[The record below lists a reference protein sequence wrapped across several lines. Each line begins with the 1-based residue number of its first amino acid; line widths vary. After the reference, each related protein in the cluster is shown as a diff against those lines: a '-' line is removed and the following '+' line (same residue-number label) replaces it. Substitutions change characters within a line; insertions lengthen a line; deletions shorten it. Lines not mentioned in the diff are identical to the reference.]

1 MARSPLTIR
10 KLFGII
16 TFAAFVVFLAMVF
29 VDSISIPDSA
39 ITPAA
44 ISETH
49 CRIHLFAVLNNRLPT
64 GLSELTDRQGYANR
78 TQDLWGRELIYRVDD
93 NGIITLGSYG
103 RDSKIGGVNNDAD
116 IIRSYRS
123 LDESGNFIAGDD
135 QWVATREVYELNG
148 G

>member
-10 KLFGII
+10 KLFGIV
-16 TFAAFVVFLAMVF
+16 TFAAVVIFLAMAF

-39 ITPAA
+39 ITPSA
-44 ISETH
+44 IGETH
-49 CRIHLFAVLNNRLPT
+49 YRIHLFAVVNNRLPT

-78 TQDLWGRELIYRVDD
+78 TEDLWGRELIYRVDD
-93 NGIITLGSYG
+93 DGIITLGSYG
-103 RDSKIGGVNNDAD
+103 RDGKIGGVNSDAD

-135 QWVATREVYELNG
+135 LWVATGEIGELNG